1 MYNLNLGLFLLECFQ
16 IILPSKAPW
25 DTPSVPI
32 RHKDQKII
40 FLLCVSSNKLIGVK
54 EIKDYLNLSILKDI
68 SGTNE
73 GVGLFHDETINYIH
87 FISPNQ

>member
-40 FLLCVSSNKLIGVK
+40 FLLCVSSNKLIGIPNP
-54 EIKDYLNLSILKDI
+54 IKSRNRPSDPRHPKR
-68 SGTNE
+68 
-73 GVGLFHDETINYIH
+73 TI
-87 FISPNQ
+87 